1 MPTRSE
7 TTDPPSPAWQSGPVS
22 EAWMVSTVDGGHVR
36 LRSGKIGLMS
46 LDASAPVSGGEL
58 VIDGDQAS
66 FTLRLD
72 LGQMRTGNFLLQ
84 AAARSVI
91 SSNDVH
97 VLTYVGSGPAV
108 DAGWR
113 VSGTAV
119 AGPVEV
125 PLDLTITAIGPP
137 GSPMAEIDMT
147 GSANVGTVHLPLPG
161 MGTVDDFGFDVEA
174 RLAMTPH
181 SG

>member
-1 MPTRSE
+1 MRKRSA
-7 TTDPPSPAWQSGPVS
+7 TTDLGPVAWQSVTVS
-22 EAWMVSTVDGGHVR
+22 DAWIVSTVDGGHVR

-46 LDASAPVSGGEL
+46 IDASAPVSGGEL
-58 VIDGDQAS
+58 ILDADQAT

-72 LGQMRTGNFLLQ
+72 LAQLRTGNFLLQ
-84 AAARSVI
+84 AAARSLM
-91 SSNDVH
+91 SSHDVH
-97 VLTYVGSGPAV
+97 VLVYEGAGPRI
-108 DAGWR
+108 DHGWR

-119 AGPVEV
+119 AGPIEV
-125 PLDLTITAIGPP
+125 PLELTITAIGPQ
-137 GSPMAEIDMT
+137 GSTMTEIDIT

-181 SG
+181 SH

>member
-1 MPTRSE
+1 MPTRSA
-7 TTDPPSPAWQSGPVS
+7 TSDPSNPAWQSVPVS
-22 EAWMVSTVDGGHVR
+22 EAWIVSTVDGGHVR

-46 LDASAPVSGGEL
+46 IDASAPVSGGEL
-58 VIDGDQAS
+58 VIDGDQAT

-84 AAARSVI
+84 AAARSLI

-97 VLTYVGSGPAV
+97 VLTYEGSGPAG
-108 DAGWR
+108 ATGWK

-119 AGPVEV
+119 AGPIEV
-125 PLDLTITAIGPP
+125 PLDLTITGIGPG
-137 GSPMAEIDMT
+137 GSPMAEIDIT

-174 RLAMTPH
+174 RLAMTPR